1 MTTTQTIPQLLT
13 FDDYIN
19 EYPDDGQQ
27 YELIAGKLLPM
38 MRPIG
43 KHEEIG
49 GFVSGTLF
57 LEINRQQLPYFI
69 PNTAAVKP
77 LRPHTGYLP
86 DIIVL
91 DRENLVN
98 DLYWKPLPQF
108 LWQHQLN

>member
-19 EYPDDGQQ
+19 QYPDDGQQ
-27 YELIAGKLLPM
+27 YELIAGKLLAM

-91 DRENLVN
+91 DRENRSLLGN
-98 DLYWKPLPQF
+98 RF
-108 LWQHQLN
+108 LNFSGNIS

>member
-1 MTTTQTIPQLLT
+1 MTTTQTIPQFLT

-19 EYPDDGQQ
+19 QYPDDGQQ
-27 YELIAGKLLPM
+27 YELIAGKLSAM

-49 GFVSGTLF
+49 GFISMELG
-57 LEINRQQLPYFI
+57 LEIRRRQLPYFI

-86 DIIVL
+86 DIIIL
-91 DRENLVN
+91 DRETPKN
-98 DLYWKPLPQF
+98 PPF
-108 LWQHQLN
+108 LSIN